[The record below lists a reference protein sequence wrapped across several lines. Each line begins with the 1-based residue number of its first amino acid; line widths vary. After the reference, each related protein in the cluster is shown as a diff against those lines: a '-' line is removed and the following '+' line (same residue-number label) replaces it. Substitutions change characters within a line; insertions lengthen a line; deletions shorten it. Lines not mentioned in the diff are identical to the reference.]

1 MRPLLTLVFSIP
13 ILACLLTAESQA
25 ACVCRCVDGEM
36 QPLCDSSIDLP
47 LICPATVCAIPPVS
61 IKPIQ
66 PPAIPPLG
74 TSQCTPRQV
83 ANPNTGRYEWRSL
96 CE

>member
-1 MRPLLTLVFSIP
+1 MRILLIVTFAL
-13 ILACLLTAESQA
+13 LLTAESQA
-25 ACVCRCVDGEM
+25 ACVCRCVDGAM

-47 LICPATVCAIPPVS
+47 PVCPAAVCAIPPPA

-66 PPAIPPLG
+66 PLAIPPLG
-74 TSQCTPRQV
+74 TSQCSPRQV
-83 ANPNTGRYEWRSL
+83 VNPNTRRYEWISI